1 MSTESTRNDY
11 LTALSRR
18 EVTLPA
24 TLQELIRNTLA
35 EMNATGE
42 QKKKTDEF
50 SPFNTVNS

>member
-1 MSTESTRNDY
+1 MSTESTRSEY

-18 EVTLPA
+18 EVPLPA
-24 TLQELIRNTLA
+24 TLQELIRNTLV
-35 EMNATGE
+35 EMNTTGE

>member
-1 MSTESTRNDY
+1 MSKENTQSDY

-18 EVTLPA
+18 EVPLPA
-24 TLQELIRNTLA
+24 TLQELIRSTLV

>member
-1 MSTESTRNDY
+1 MSKENTQSDY

-18 EVTLPA
+18 EVPLPA
-24 TLQELIRNTLA
+24 TLQELIRNTRLG
-35 EMNATGE
+35 MNASSE

>member
-1 MSTESTRNDY
+1 MSTENTRNDY

-18 EVTLPA
+18 EIPLPA
-24 TLQELIRNTLA
+24 TLHELIRNTRL
-35 EMNATGE
+35 EMNASSE

>member
-1 MSTESTRNDY
+1 MSTESTRSEY
-11 LTALSRR
+11 LTALSGR

-24 TLQELIRNTLA
+24 TLHELIRNTLV
-35 EMNATGE
+35 EMNTTGE

>member
-1 MSTESTRNDY
+1 MSTENTRNDY

-18 EVTLPA
+18 EVPLPA
-24 TLQELIRNTLA
+24 TLHELIRNTRLG
-35 EMNATGE
+35 MNATGE